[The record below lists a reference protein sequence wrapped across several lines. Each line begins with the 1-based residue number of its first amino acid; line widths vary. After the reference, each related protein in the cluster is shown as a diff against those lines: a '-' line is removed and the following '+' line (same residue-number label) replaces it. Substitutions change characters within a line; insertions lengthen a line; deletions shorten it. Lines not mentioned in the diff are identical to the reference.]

1 MALIEE
7 LADALSGDVIKAMTE
22 TGDDRLHERV
32 AKSIG
37 AMSPTM
43 EEAFLTSMRLRLAER
58 RGRQFF
64 DAELSKMR
72 TARAAAKQG

>member
-1 MALIEE
+1 MALVDD
-7 LADALSGDVIKAMTE
+7 LADALSRDVYAAMVE

-37 AMSPTM
+37 AMSPGM
-43 EEAFLTSMRLRLAER
+43 EEAFMTSMRLRLAER

-64 DAELSKMR
+64 EAEL
-72 TARAAAKQG
+72 ARVKAAQSGH

>member
-1 MALIEE
+1 MALLED
-7 LADALSGDVIKAMTE
+7 LADTLSGDVYTAMQE

-32 AKSIG
+32 AKAIG

-58 RGRQFF
+58 RGRQFL
-64 DAELSKMR
+64 DGELAR
-72 TARAAAKQG
+72 LRAAKG

>member
-1 MALIEE
+1 MALIDE
-7 LADALSGDVIKAMTE
+7 LADALSGDVYAAMQE

-37 AMSPTM
+37 QMSPTL
-43 EEAFLTSMRLRLAER
+43 EEVFMTSMRLRLAER

-64 DAELSKMR
+64 MAEV
-72 TARAAAKQG
+72 ARLKAQQP

>member
-1 MALIEE
+1 MALLED
-7 LADALSGDVIKAMTE
+7 LADALSGDVYAAMQE

-32 AKSIG
+32 AKAIG
-37 AMSPTM
+37 ALSPTM

-64 DAELSKMR
+64 EAEVARMR
-72 TARAAAKQG
+72 MAKASG

>member
-7 LADALSGDVIKAMTE
+7 LVDTLSADVYAAMQE

-32 AKSIG
+32 AKAIG
-37 AMSPTM
+37 ALSPTM
-43 EEAFLTSMRLRLAER
+43 EEAFLTSMRLRLAEL

-64 DAELSKMR
+64 MAEL
-72 TARAAAKQG
+72 ARLNAPQTNG